1 MTDQEAIILIR
12 RELGFAHLTMVY
24 IVLLSLIDGLAM
36 PQRDTGNFGE
46 LVCGLSTDLIN
57 ALELDRACN
66 LLPPRNDFEARI
78 Q

>member
-36 PQRDTGNFGE
+36 P
-46 LVCGLSTDLIN
+46 
-57 ALELDRACN
+57 
-66 LLPPRNDFEARI
+66 
-78 Q
+78 